1 MYMHVLQCIILFETI
16 HQKQNVYIYS
26 MLCFLSSP
34 GNYPKVVTE
43 YILPSLGINMYT
55 FEQIKVDQRW
65 TTRLLT
71 VD

>member
-1 MYMHVLQCIILFETI
+1 
-16 HQKQNVYIYS
+16 

-65 TTRLLT
+65 TIRLLT

>member
-1 MYMHVLQCIILFETI
+1 MYMHVLQCIILSKLSI
-16 HQKQNVYIYS
+16 KSSMYIYS

-65 TTRLLT
+65 TIRLLT

>member
-1 MYMHVLQCIILFETI
+1 
-16 HQKQNVYIYS
+16 

-43 YILPSLGINMYT
+43 YILPSLGINMNYT

-65 TTRLLT
+65 TIRLLT